1 MINLKMIKL
10 FRPNLLYRFYCTP
23 NLHSDYNKK
32 KHIGINIKHIE
43 INKII
48 DLIKK
53 KENWVKNKE
62 NKIIYNSYKN
72 MYSGIPITNLFN
84 KND

>member
-1 MINLKMIKL
+1 MITI
-10 FRPNLLYRFYCTP
+10 FRPNLVHRFYCTP

-32 KHIGINIKHIE
+32 KHIE